1 MKLDRLQAGPCGA
14 PFPIYER
21 LVESLLGAH
30 RTDAGERDAV
40 VAHVL
45 GTCAGYAYSDLETV
59 ATMMSRLG
67 LEGTACVRIAQTVD
81 AMFIFSTAY
90 LMQSRC
96 GRVAVL
102 CYRGT
107 EPGNLGNWLADAD
120 AGSDAMA
127 LDADAPGVH
136 AGFYRNVRAT
146 RWLVLQELQQALR
159 GRSLLDPSQTVEH
172 PLEALYVTGHSLGG
186 AMAVLFALSLTGTAE
201 HRAITETLRAVYTFG
216 QPMAITEPLPNSARA
231 IATKVFR
238 HVTLRDIVPAL
249 PAAAWGR
256 FAHLGQEY
264 RYVNGEWQRAE
275 SPTVQLANLRD
286 IPRSLL
292 SFFATGKGR
301 DSSRYTMAQHGPHQ
315 YVAALR
321 PRGRVTEFGDR
332 S

>member
-1 MKLDRLQAGPCGA
+1 MNLDRLQAGPCGA
-14 PFPIYER
+14 PFPIYDG
-21 LVESLLGAH
+21 LVEHLRDAH
-30 RTDAGERDAV
+30 RVESAERDAV

-45 GTCAGYAYSDLETV
+45 GTCAGYAYADIQTV

-67 LEGTACVRIAQTVD
+67 MEGAACVRVVQTVD

-107 EPGNLGNWLADAD
+107 EPANLGNWLADAD
-120 AGSDAMA
+120 AGSEPMV
-127 LDADAPGVH
+127 LDAETPGVH

-146 RWLVLQELQQALR
+146 HWLVLQELGHALR
-159 GRSLLDPSQTVEH
+159 GRSLLDPSRTVEH

-186 AMAVLFALSLTGTAE
+186 AMAILFALSLAGNTA
-201 HRAITETLRAVYTFG
+201 HRAIASTLRAVYTFG
-216 QPMAITEPLPNSARA
+216 QPMAINEPAPAAARA
-231 IATKVFR
+231 IATRIFR
-238 HVTLRDIVPAL
+238 HVTVRDIVPAL

-256 FAHLGQEY
+256 FVHLGHEY
-264 RYVNGEWQRAE
+264 HYVKGEWQRAE
-275 SPTVQLANLRD
+275 SPTAQLANLRD

-292 SFFATGKGR
+292 SFFATGKSR
-301 DSSRYTMAQHGPHQ
+301 EKSRYSMAEHGPHQ
-315 YVAALR
+315 YIAALR
-321 PRGRVTEFGDR
+321 PRGRITEFGDR